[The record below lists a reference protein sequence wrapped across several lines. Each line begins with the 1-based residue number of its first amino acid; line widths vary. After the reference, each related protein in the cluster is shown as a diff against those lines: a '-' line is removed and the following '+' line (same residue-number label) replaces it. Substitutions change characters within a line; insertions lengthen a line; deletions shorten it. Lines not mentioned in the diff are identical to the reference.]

1 MKKISIIFIVML
13 AIVTITTGF
22 SIQSVVAKEQE
33 QRTLDEVITAV
44 GQFVKKEH
52 QLFLSGLDYKAQVT
66 DENIAFWVN
75 GLPISNDELQLRLGL
90 YVSSGT
96 GPQAKDE
103 VNKVIVREKV
113 IKDEVI
119 KLGLTPTDE
128 EINNYISQEKELLK
142 NDLEYKTGVEKII
155 TEWGLTEDEYWNI
168 YERYNVYRIL
178 MLDKLGKHVLKDFY
192 SKDKITLEDQ
202 EQAKEKWNQF
212 CFRPHIMAES

>member
-1 MKKISIIFIVML
+1 ML

-212 CFRPHIMAES
+212 LEDKTAKAEIKENSKFMQ